1 MLDHQTFNDAGLL
14 RRYIV
19 IHFHN
24 TIVNGTSS
32 LKVFERYLRLTKRLS
47 KMTGLY
53 GCIIG
58 KALYDGAV
66 NLRELADELA
76 QAKIS

>member
-47 KMTGLY
+47 KMTGTSIEAIRMDLKEDAE
-53 GCIIG
+53 IFV
-58 KALYDGAV
+58 A
-66 NLRELADELA
+66 
-76 QAKIS
+76 